1 MGGDAGFSTGITIAI
16 WVPQH
21 LCLEAMVLVAPRQV
35 PGVEISVRLSDQQG
49 SQEEATGPCGCCLG
63 SLGGEDARE
72 SPFSQP
78 SPGQPHPK
86 VLHTGL
92 VLLLREKTE
101 CCEH

>member
-1 MGGDAGFSTGITIAI
+1 MLRSHGIGGSQAGAKKKD
-16 WVPQH
+16 V
-21 LCLEAMVLVAPRQV
+21 CA
-35 PGVEISVRLSDQQG
+35 GVEISVRLSDQQG